1 MTVIDN
7 NKKLET
13 LIAKLEESKFDETTI
28 YMISQLNPS
37 WVKKLILCMELVDN
51 FEESIRDMLDE
62 ITIDE
67 IDSNKLEY
75 EVTIKPQGFGD
86 TQVYT
91 RQLWL

>member
-13 LIAKLEESKFDETTI
+13 LIAELKKNEFDETTI

-62 ITIDE
+62 ITIDQ

>member
-13 LIAKLEESKFDETTI
+13 LIAKLEESKFDDNTI
-28 YMISQLNPS
+28 HMIS
-37 WVKKLILCMELVDN
+37 KKSNEFMTKFMLCMELVDG

-67 IDSNKLEY
+67 IDSDKLEY
-75 EVTIKPQGFGD
+75 EVTIKPLGFGD
-86 TQVYT
+86 TQSENVPS
-91 RQLWL
+91 

>member
-51 FEESIRDMLDE
+51 FQESIRDMLDE

>member
-1 MTVIDN
+1 MTWDD
-7 NKKLET
+7 KRLEA

-37 WVKKLILCMELVDN
+37 WVKKLILCRELVDN

>member
-13 LIAKLEESKFDETTI
+13 LIAELKKNEFDETTI

>member
-37 WVKKLILCMELVDN
+37 WVKKLILCMELVDI

>member
-1 MTVIDN
+1 MEVI
-7 NKKLET
+7 KKGHT
-13 LIAKLEESKFDETTI
+13 F
-28 YMISQLNPS
+28 
-37 WVKKLILCMELVDN
+37 
-51 FEESIRDMLDE
+51 ESI
-62 ITIDE
+62 IYSIDE